1 MATDLDWLTG
11 QVRPLADQL
20 GVVLPSQPTPDQQAW
35 LSAIANS
42 SGPDYDRAMVSRLRQ
57 GCAQTLDVVST
68 ARADTRNEQVRA
80 LADRAAQLIGSHLQA
95 LDRLRLAG

>member
-1 MATDLDWLTG
+1 
-11 QVRPLADQL
+11 
-20 GVVLPSQPTPDQQAW
+20 
-35 LSAIANS
+35 
-42 SGPDYDRAMVSRLRQ
+42 
-57 GCAQTLDVVST
+57 VVST